1 MFDKPGPVALGCNIH
16 DLMSGFVFVTATPFA
31 AQAGTTGRVA
41 WGDVPA
47 GAAVM
52 RVWHPSIRA
61 PGNSLSRPIAV
72 GAGGYATTVT
82 IGR

>member
-1 MFDKPGPVALGCNIH
+1 
-16 DLMSGFVFVTATPFA
+16 
-31 AQAGTTGRVA
+31 
-41 WGDVPA
+41 
-47 GAAVM
+47 M

-72 GAGGYATTVT
+72 GPAGYQTTVT